1 MQLLVL
7 GKSALWLVIIRHLA
21 VKVHHAK
28 PARGLSTGAA
38 GLLMF
43 DAFRLQL
50 PQGCCHRSLLQHSL
64 LSSFAFR
71 RTGCP
76 GVRRRAWAVRAAWSG
91 NEKTEKEIAAHFAM
105 YNRKGGEDRAKHA
118 AGQNGQLKD
127 WCAAVLQTT
136 LAISLSA
143 ALFNMSH

>member
-1 MQLLVL
+1 
-7 GKSALWLVIIRHLA
+7 
-21 VKVHHAK
+21 
-28 PARGLSTGAA
+28 
-38 GLLMF
+38 MF

-50 PQGCCHRSLLQHSL
+50 PQGCHRSLLQHSL

-71 RTGCP
+71 RTACP
-76 GVRRRAWAVRAAWSG
+76 GVRRRAWAVRAAFSG

-127 WCAAVLQTT
+127 WCADAFGAPNHITVPL
-136 LAISLSA
+136 LLC
-143 ALFNMSH
+143 LRH